1 MACPLRGHGPNQPE
15 FKRLEGCKPH
25 VRMCASTAHPSSR
38 LNIGLKPVFH
48 PVLNSIYFDYVRGR
62 KSPPRREPHA
72 ETAIAAAPGLAYGRM
87 RHHTAPTD
95 PRPRAGQGGGPARPS
110 PGALRRHASVLRA
123 AHGAPRG
130 AKYTIY
136 RHLRVRSSQY
146 RISKGSEGAV
156 RAHGH
161 PQTQRTG
168 HNLRKIGVAA

>member
-1 MACPLRGHGPNQPE
+1 MRGHRPNQPE
-15 FKRLEGCKPH
+15 FKGNWGCKPH
-25 VRMCASTAHPSSR
+25 LRVPASTAHPRSP
-38 LNIGLKPVFH
+38 LNIGLKPVLH

-95 PRPRAGQGGGPARPS
+95 PRPRAGQGGAPARPS

>member
-1 MACPLRGHGPNQPE
+1 MSEAGKGVAGAVGLERPDRRRRKRAGVGGAGFEEEQARRAEGDDDGAGTLPGERAGGGLR
-15 FKRLEGCKPH
+15 
-25 VRMCASTAHPSSR
+25 
-38 LNIGLKPVFH
+38 
-48 PVLNSIYFDYVRGR
+48 RGV
-62 KSPPRREPHA
+62 
-72 ETAIAAAPGLAYGRM
+72 GG
-87 RHHTAPTD
+87 
-95 PRPRAGQGGGPARPS
+95 AGQGGGPARPS

-123 AHGAPRG
+123 AHGAPWG

-136 RHLRVRSSQY
+136 RYLRVRSSQY